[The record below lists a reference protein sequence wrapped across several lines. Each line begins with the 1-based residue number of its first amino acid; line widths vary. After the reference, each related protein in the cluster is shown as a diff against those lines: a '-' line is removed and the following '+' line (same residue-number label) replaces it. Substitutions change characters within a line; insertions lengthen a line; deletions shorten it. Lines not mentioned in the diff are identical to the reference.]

1 MPPKFPAVFYQRYVD
16 DIFILFKW
24 DDYIKQFL
32 DLLTS
37 CHIKMSFFMETKREN
52 KLSFLDVETIHKQ
65 CKLRT
70 TVYRKPTF
78 SGTHS
83 NFEIF
88 LPPIF
93 KFGMVFNLVY
103 RCFHICS
110 HRTQFHAEL
119 IFLKGIFWK
128 TGYPEKIFNKCFK
141 KFLIIILIVPKKVP
155 TVEKSIVLLIL
166 TYLWIL
172 SLHSRAKLQQP
183 LKLF

>member
-1 MPPKFPAVFYQRYVD
+1 
-16 DIFILFKW
+16 
-24 DDYIKQFL
+24 
-32 DLLTS
+32 
-37 CHIKMSFFMETKREN
+37 METKREN

-103 RCFHICS
+103 RCFYICS

-119 IFLKGIFWK
+119 IFLKGIF
-128 TGYPEKIFNKCFK
+128 
-141 KFLIIILIVPKKVP
+141 
-155 TVEKSIVLLIL
+155 
-166 TYLWIL
+166 
-172 SLHSRAKLQQP
+172 
-183 LKLF
+183 